1 MRLMDLD
8 HYKTIFIGE
17 FDSELLIKI
26 METFKGQVIEIEAF
40 NNETEQRFIYE
51 FLSMIT
57 ATPNFDFTLDFLGKK
72 EKELI
77 SIVLNNLSLLPDEL
91 KNELITKFKL

>member
-1 MRLMDLD
+1 
-8 HYKTIFIGE
+8 
-17 FDSELLIKI
+17 
-26 METFKGQVIEIEAF
+26 
-40 NNETEQRFIYE
+40 
-51 FLSMIT
+51 MIT